1 MRQTIRR
8 ILMVVLALVFIGSL
22 GMLIYR
28 TRDYQKGEETYAEA
42 ETLVELPDLSELPVP
57 VVEPETTET
66 GTG

>member
-28 TRDYQKGEETYAEA
+28 PRDYQKGEETYAEA

-57 VVEPETTET
+57 VVEP
-66 GTG
+66 